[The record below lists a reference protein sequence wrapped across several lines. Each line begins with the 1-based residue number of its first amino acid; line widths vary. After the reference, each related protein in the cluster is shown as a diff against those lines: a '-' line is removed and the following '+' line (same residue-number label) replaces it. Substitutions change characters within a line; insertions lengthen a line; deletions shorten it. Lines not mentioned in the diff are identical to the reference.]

1 MCPGFSCLDL
11 VRCEP
16 RCTWC
21 WFPVYAIKESLL
33 REKKLHS
40 NVGPKRELRNREK
53 DKERNH
59 DREIN
64 MEILWVVSE
73 KKKKSICMALP
84 KGGKSD
90 HNSRSSLLTL
100 S

>member
-21 WFPVYAIKESLL
+21 WFPVYTIKESLL
-33 REKKLHS
+33 REKRLHS

-73 KKKKSICMALP
+73 KKEIIFVWLYQ
-84 KGGKSD
+84 KGE
-90 HNSRSSLLTL
+90 NLTIIL
-100 S
+100 DLHC